1 VLQDQGSKGKSQ
13 VHDLSPR
20 STPAES
26 EVNPLQELTRV
37 LHELFNSPAQ
47 IPWQPS
53 ILGIDGI
60 PLYISMQDILEIV
73 GGSQMLN
80 INIIQLWMM

>member
-1 VLQDQGSKGKSQ
+1 VLQDQGSKGKSP

-53 ILGIDGI
+53 IFGIDGI

>member
-1 VLQDQGSKGKSQ
+1 MLQDQGSKGKSLA
-13 VHDLSPR
+13 HDLSPK
-20 STPAES
+20 STVAES

-37 LHELFNSPAQ
+37 LHKLFNSPAQ

-53 ILGIDGI
+53 IFGID
-60 PLYISMQDILEIV
+60 YISMRDILEIV

-80 INIIQLWMM
+80 INII